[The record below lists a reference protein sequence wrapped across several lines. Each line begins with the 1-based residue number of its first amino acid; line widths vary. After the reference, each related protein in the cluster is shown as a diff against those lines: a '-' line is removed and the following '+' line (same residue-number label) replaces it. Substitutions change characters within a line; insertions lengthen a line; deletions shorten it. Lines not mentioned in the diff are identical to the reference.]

1 MKRKEYDIYI
11 KNAVVHDPHLKK
23 TEKRDLLT
31 KKNRIVEIPE
41 NFSTDMAVQ
50 TVEAEGL
57 HLCPSLTENH
67 SHLYFGGGDCNINPD
82 VIMIPQGVTNAVD
95 QGSSGWSNFPLF
107 RKQTDTS
114 MMNLKCYLNV
124 SNSGLI
130 TEDYYENIEPAL
142 MNEEM
147 IEHTV
152 KNSGGRIIG
161 LKIRICRDSVKDM
174 TTKPLERALQIAEDL
189 SLPLSVHIK
198 DVDDLSVYSSLL
210 RKGDTWVHIFQQ
222 EGQTAFDEN
231 GKLRKCVLDAR
242 KRGVLFDIAGG
253 RSSFSIDMIRNAKLQ
268 DFETDFIGT
277 DLVSYN
283 VYQRPLFSMVN
294 MMNVYLN
301 LGFGLEELIKKVTV
315 NPAETM
321 KMNGITDT
329 VKEGSCAD
337 LFLFK
342 LKEKRTVMKDN
353 HGGEIEAEKM
363 IVPVMT
369 VKDGSVLYRNI
380 EY

>member
-1 MKRKEYDIYI
+1 M
-11 KNAVVHDPHLKK
+11 V
-23 TEKRDLLT
+23 EKGFPACSPGRT
-31 KKNRIVEIPE
+31 
-41 NFSTDMAVQ
+41 
-50 TVEAEGL
+50 G
-57 HLCPSLTENH
+57 
-67 SHLYFGGGDCNINPD
+67 NI
-82 VIMIPQGVTNAVD
+82 
-95 QGSSGWSNFPLF
+95 
-107 RKQTDTS
+107 
-114 MMNLKCYLNV
+114 
-124 SNSGLI
+124 
-130 TEDYYENIEPAL
+130 
-142 MNEEM
+142 
-147 IEHTV
+147 
-152 KNSGGRIIG
+152 
-161 LKIRICRDSVKDM
+161 
-174 TTKPLERALQIAEDL
+174 
-189 SLPLSVHIK
+189 
-198 DVDDLSVYSSLL
+198 
-210 RKGDTWVHIFQQ
+210 
-222 EGQTAFDEN
+222 
-231 GKLRKCVLDAR
+231 
-242 KRGVLFDIAGG
+242 
-253 RSSFSIDMIRNAKLQ
+253 IRNIPGKCKGVAKENSKLQ

-329 VKEGSCAD
+329 VKEGSSAD

-342 LKEKRTVMKDN
+342 IKEKRTVMKDN